1 MRKFSRS
8 APLLAT
14 MALALAACDKPLD
27 LDMRGAFGNA
37 PSTAEAA
44 RNASAPRPQPDARGI
59 ISYPGY
65 QVAVAE
71 RGDTVGSLAR
81 RIGTDPGALARF
93 NGVQTGDPL
102 RKGEILAL
110 PGRVAEPLSGP
121 VQTPSTVDIGSLA
134 DGAIRRADSQTVTT
148 SALPP
153 AAPGAAVHRLQTHLV
168 AGHLVERHPVGI
180 GPVTQVG

>member
-1 MRKFSRS
+1 MIEMRKFSRS

-14 MALALAACDKPLD
+14 MAFALAACDKPLD

-44 RNASAPRPQPDARGI
+44 RNATAPRPQPDARGI

-81 RIGTDPGALARF
+81 RIGADPG
-93 NGVQTGDPL
+93 
-102 RKGEILAL
+102 
-110 PGRVAEPLSGP
+110 
-121 VQTPSTVDIGSLA
+121 
-134 DGAIRRADSQTVTT
+134 
-148 SALPP
+148 
-153 AAPGAAVHRLQTHLV
+153 
-168 AGHLVERHPVGI
+168 
-180 GPVTQVG
+180 